1 MLFFFLKKKV
11 LPSLLMMLQ
20 HISSPEST
28 GVQSRTEALP
38 LSPTKSHL
46 VLGCLW
52 MSHGSFLVSLVL
64 SCYWQADVGLLQWGR
79 CWLAIASSQSVARDP
94 IQLWSYQAPAWGVQT
109 YHISANLH
117 GTSHSQ
123 LLHAVFGLMQQQF
136 LSAELWKG
144 SEFFFL
150 NLEQKCNFK
159 HVLVKLGKWR
169 KEMWDCKMGWG
180 LGT

>member
-1 MLFFFLKKKV
+1 
-11 LPSLLMMLQ
+11 MMLQ